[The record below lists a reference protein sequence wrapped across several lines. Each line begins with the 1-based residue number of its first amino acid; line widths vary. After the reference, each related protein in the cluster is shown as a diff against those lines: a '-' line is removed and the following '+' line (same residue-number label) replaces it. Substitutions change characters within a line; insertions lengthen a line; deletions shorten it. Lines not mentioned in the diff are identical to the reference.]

1 MCCVGLRLVGV
12 LVAIMLYGGFGW
24 FSVLRLWIVFGFD
37 GVWCLLLV
45 RYVCVVL
52 VVVMFCLIVQFS
64 CWMVNS
70 VGL

>member
-37 GVWCLLLV
+37 GVWCLLLG
-45 RYVCVVL
+45 YVCVVL